1 MVGLKRDYLALKE
14 GLKYFDLAVPPS
26 QNEPKG
32 NFSETIFEINS
43 YNTAG
48 GVRLSFRIGSGKTY
62 VISGPSGCGKTTLI
76 NSLLGLT
83 SSYDGNIK
91 FMGMDVSKLSSKV
104 MLDRISVVPQNPFI
118 FSGTIRENLLY
129 GTEDQVDDDELML
142 ILDALGLDFITED
155 GSSPLDL
162 VVGGENRLLSGGERQ
177 RIAIARAL
185 LRKKVV
191 MILDEPTSALDG
203 ETESRVLAFLKSRV
217 DTLVMITH
225 RDAPRA
231 MADEL
236 IDFGSEAVVLA

>member
-1 MVGLKRDYLALKE
+1 M
-14 GLKYFDLAVPPS
+14 
-26 QNEPKG
+26 
-32 NFSETIFEINS
+32 
-43 YNTAG
+43 
-48 GVRLSFRIGSGKTY
+48 
-62 VISGPSGCGKTTLI
+62 
-76 NSLLGLT
+76 
-83 SSYDGNIK
+83 
-91 FMGMDVSKLSSKV
+91 
-104 MLDRISVVPQNPFI
+104 
-118 FSGTIRENLLY
+118 
-129 GTEDQVDDDELML
+129 
-142 ILDALGLDFITED
+142 GLDFITED